1 MELFRFFV
9 STAPDLRDFRQDKP
23 TLLVSWWC
31 TGYAITIIF
40 FRVFGRYVRTE
51 KVYVEDAIMML
62 AIIPLLVRAAF
73 VHVILLYGTNNTQT
87 LGLSELEIHHR
98 ETGSQLVLASRIMYT
113 AYLWAIKYSVSMYLR
128 SLTESVWQRSH
139 QRLLRYL
146 HIFLAVTF
154 VATVIGDLAAC
165 QPFSH
170 YWQVVPDPG
179 PQCRQGYAA
188 LFTMGVMNIITNIAL
203 IVFPIPMILRSSLPQ
218 KRKISIILRMGLPLL
233 GIVLTLYQIPMV
245 INRHGGQQFRS
256 LVASFDILVAT
267 FTSNAVVLGSLLQDR
282 GYKKEKYK
290 FGAAGRD
297 FNTKRTDGGARRPTT
312 RWGSDEDLMRPGDS
326 LTEDGKEGSG
336 KGVVI
341 GLRELD
347 VDGKKSTEVDKP
359 DPPPKAKFPEIR
371 VASTWEIKVVD
382 RNSKAKE

>member
-1 MELFRFFV
+1 MEVFRRFV
-9 STAPDLRDFRQDKP
+9 STAPGLRDFRDDKP

-31 TGYAITIIF
+31 TGYAITVIAV
-40 FRVFGRYVRTE
+40 RVFGRYVRTE
-51 KVYVEDAIMML
+51 KVYAEDAIMML
-62 AIIPLLVRAAF
+62 AILPLLMRAAF
-73 VHVILLYGTNNTQT
+73 VHVVLLYGTNNTQT
-87 LGLSELEIHHR
+87 LGLSELEIHRR
-98 ETGSQLVLASRIMYT
+98 ETGSQMVLASRIMYAT
-113 AYLWAIKYSVSMYLR
+113 YLWAIKYSVSMYLR

-154 VATVIGDLAAC
+154 VGTVIGDLAAC

-188 LFTMGVMNIITNIAL
+188 LLTMGIMNIITNVAL
-203 IVFPIPMILRSSLPQ
+203 ILFPIPMILKSSLTQ

-233 GIVLTLYQIPMV
+233 GIILTIYQIPMV
-245 INRHGGQQFRS
+245 IKHNGAQQFRS
-256 LVASFDILVAT
+256 LVASFDVLLAT
-267 FTSNAVVLGSLLQDR
+267 FISNAVVLGSLLQDR

-297 FNTKRTDGGARRPTT
+297 FNTKRNDGGTRRPTT
-312 RWGSDEDLMRPGDS
+312 RWGSDEDLMRPGDLS
-326 LTEDGKEGSG
+326 TDDGKEGNG

-347 VDGKKSTEVDKP
+347 VDGKKSIDGHGP
-359 DPPPKAKFPEIR
+359 DPPPKARFPEIR
-371 VASTWEIKVVD
+371 VASTWEIKVD
-382 RNSKAKE
+382 RQPGARRE